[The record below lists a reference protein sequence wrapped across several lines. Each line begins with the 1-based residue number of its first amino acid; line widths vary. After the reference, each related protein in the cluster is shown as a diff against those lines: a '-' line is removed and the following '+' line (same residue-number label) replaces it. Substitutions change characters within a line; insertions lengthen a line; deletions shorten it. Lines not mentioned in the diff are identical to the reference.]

1 MRSLFVKIFL
11 SFWLAQA
18 LFLVL
23 AILITLGLR
32 SQRESASWEAVQNKV
47 LTEAVHEFQNGGEAA
62 VHTYLDN
69 LQETQHVHAFLFNE
83 NGREVSG
90 ARPPEFLS
98 RMEREKYRPP
108 TSLFVLLTRGRFLR
122 QSLDA
127 SDGHRYTMVMDLPA
141 GPRVLFGPRGIPGLA
156 LFIAVVSSGL
166 VCYILARYL
175 TGPVVRLR
183 EATQKIAAGDLSAR
197 AGTSWAGAKRRDEI
211 SQLVRDFD
219 GMAERLE
226 GLVKAQG
233 RLLNDISHELRSPL
247 ARLNVALGL
256 ARQRTG
262 PEAQA
267 SLERIDLEAER
278 LNELIGRL
286 LTIARLESREDPSGL
301 VPIDLDD
308 MVSEIAN
315 DAEFEAQNRGCR
327 VKTTLAGDC
336 VVLGNPS
343 LLRSA
348 VENVIR
354 NATRYTPEGTAVH
367 VDLRCVGEPNSPE
380 AILQVADSGPGVP
393 EESLE
398 RLFEPFYRIDDSR
411 VRKTGGVGLG
421 LAITKRAVHLHGG
434 RVRALNRPD
443 GGLLVEIR
451 LPLVAQP
458 TPLAV

>member
-23 AILITLGLR
+23 AILITLGMR
-32 SQRESASWEAVQNKV
+32 SQRESATWEALQNKV
-47 LTEAVHEFQNGGEAA
+47 LGEAVQLFQTGGEDA
-62 VHTYLDN
+62 VRGYLDD
-69 LQETQHVHAFLFNE
+69 LQDTQHLHAFLFNE
-83 NGREVSG
+83 LGREVSG
-90 ARPPEFLS
+90 ARPPEFLG
-98 RMEREKYRPP
+98 RMEREGTRPAP
-108 TSLFVLLTRGRFLR
+108 TLFGLLTRGRFLR
-122 QSLDA
+122 QSVNA
-127 SDGHRYTMVMDLPA
+127 ADGHRYTLIMDLPA
-141 GPRVLFGPRGIPGLA
+141 GPRVLFGPRGVPGLA

-166 VCYILARYL
+166 VCYILARYM

-183 EATQKIAAGDLSAR
+183 EATRKLAAGDLSAR
-197 AGTSWAGAKRRDEI
+197 AGTAWGGAKRRDEI

-219 GMAERLE
+219 SMAERLE

-286 LTIARLESREDPSGL
+286 LTIARLESRDDPSGSMP
-301 VPIDLDD
+301 VDLDGL
-308 MVSEIAN
+308 VAEVAN

-336 VVLGNPS
+336 VVRGNPL

-348 VENVIR
+348 IENVIR
-354 NATRYTPEGTAVH
+354 NAARYSPEGTAVH
-367 VDLRCVGEPNSPE
+367 VDLRCVGDSHNPE
-380 AILQVADSGPGVP
+380 AILQVTDEGPGVP

-398 RLFEPFYRIDDSR
+398 KLFEPFYRIDDSR
-411 VRKTGGVGLG
+411 VRQTGGVGLG
-421 LAITKRAVHLHGG
+421 LAITRRAVKLHGG
-434 RVRALNRPD
+434 TVRAVNRRE

-451 LPLVAQP
+451 LPLVSQP
-458 TPLAV
+458 ELVAV